1 LQDLS
6 AIEALPDFRRLM
18 RVACHR
24 LGALTNQTELGR
36 GAALSQVTAHRYL
49 NLLEVSYLLVRLP
62 AYSVNLTKRLVKSPN
77 FTGEIQELQCIWQK
91 VTSLAANTSRTLC

>member
-36 GAALSQVTAHRYL
+36 DAALSQVTAHRYL